1 MALTEKRQHKTSRQ
15 LLSELWGPQT
25 TGYSLEASPSPPAPP
40 SHPLPAPWAVRGWCP
55 KSGLRASAPLRPP
68 GRAARQESSDP
79 APQRR
84 DYLGWVG
91 TVRAIP
97 ALSSLSPIPKAEA
110 SSSAQ
115 RHSHWVTTGTK
126 GDGNSSSFSL
136 KCFLVCFKN
145 APSVPPSRCLKEA
158 QLWCLRHQSDLKRRS
173 WTQQLRLRVRAGE
186 AAAARGD
193 GASHCPP
200 PARKGPSPQL
210 PASRFLRAEG
220 RTAPA
225 TRSLFYSQA

>member
-1 MALTEKRQHKTSRQ
+1 MGRYSSSNPRFVFALSHPKGRSIVLCPT
-15 LLSELWGPQT
+15 
-25 TGYSLEASPSPPAPP
+25 P
-40 SHPLPAPWAVRGWCP
+40 SHL
-55 KSGLRASAPLRPP
+55 
-68 GRAARQESSDP
+68 
-79 APQRR
+79 
-84 DYLGWVG
+84 
-91 TVRAIP
+91 
-97 ALSSLSPIPKAEA
+97 
-110 SSSAQ
+110 
-115 RHSHWVTTGTK
+115 VTTGTK

-145 APSVPPSRCLKEA
+145 APSVPPPRCLKEA

-173 WTQQLRLRVRAGE
+173 WTQRLRVRAGE

-193 GASHCPP
+193 GASHRPP

-225 TRSLFYSQA
+225 TRSLLYSQA